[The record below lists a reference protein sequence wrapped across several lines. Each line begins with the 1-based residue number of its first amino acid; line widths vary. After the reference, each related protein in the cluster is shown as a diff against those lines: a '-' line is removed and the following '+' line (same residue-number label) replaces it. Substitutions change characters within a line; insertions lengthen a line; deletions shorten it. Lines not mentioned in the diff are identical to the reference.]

1 MKRLCEGPRPVK
13 QESFVERLV
22 LGAIGLGA
30 DVLEVEYKDG
40 YERAFAAKAG
50 MGFGIASF
58 RSSSPEAGALRD
70 ELHLHRLAKRKRR
83 IVVVDGLRYELR
95 GCIYDSFG
103 EEAFRVDLR
112 RV

>member
-1 MKRLCEGPRPVK
+1 MKRLCEGPSPLK
-13 QESFVERLV
+13 QESIVERL
-22 LGAIGLGA
+22 AIEATGLGA

-70 ELHLHRLAKRKRR
+70 ELHRLAKRKRR
-83 IVVVDGLRYELR
+83 IVVRDGLRYELR